1 MMFLWSYCLLWWQWL
16 ARPWPWSWSPPLS
29 SREYAVVSLWCLHE
43 WWIIFD
49 IYACV
54 SVCAC
59 ASLALDQCTRSLT
72 SQELTRGYV
81 YFTVKTLKQTL
92 NVAQAPQAG
101 WLVTKGRLTLIGFDS
116 RGVATLPQPASR
128 GAFLPNTYLSTQHT
142 YTHVP
147 VCVWVWVRVCA
158 SWQPLRL
165 GLCRQTYLHMLAAYF
180 NKSCWISCRTDSR
193 YTHRYSLTLTR
204 RWVACLFDNS

>member
-1 MMFLWSYCLLWWQWL
+1 MMFSWSYCLPWWQWL
-16 ARPWPWSWSPPLS
+16 VRPWPWSVDRGQCSPSRVTPLS

-54 SVCAC
+54 SVCVC
-59 ASLALDQCTRSLT
+59 ASLTLDQCTRSLT
-72 SQELTRGYV
+72 CQELTRGYV

-116 RGVATLPQPASR
+116 RGGGNSATAGVTWR
-128 GAFLPNTYLSTQHT
+128 LSTEYVLK
-142 YTHVP
+142 YTAYIQTCA
-147 VCVWVWVRVCA
+147 CVGE
-158 SWQPLRL
+158 S
-165 GLCRQTYLHMLAAYF
+165 LCLLAA
-180 NKSCWISCRTDSR
+180 SQPW
-193 YTHRYSLTLTR
+193 L
-204 RWVACLFDNS
+204 V